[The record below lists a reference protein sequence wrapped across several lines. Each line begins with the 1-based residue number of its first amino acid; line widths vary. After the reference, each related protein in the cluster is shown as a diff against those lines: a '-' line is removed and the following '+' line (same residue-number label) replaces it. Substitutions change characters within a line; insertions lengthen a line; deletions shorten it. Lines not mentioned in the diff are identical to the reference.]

1 MKTRKVVTPGAPDAP
16 KLTTDHELHELNE
29 LIMLERWHLLLE
41 KAGVSW
47 GKAGVSGKEW
57 RFSDEEWHFSRKE
70 WHFRFQFSREF
81 KAKVAL

>member
-1 MKTRKVVTPGAPDAP
+1 M
-16 KLTTDHELHELNE
+16 
-29 LIMLERWHLLLE
+29 LE

-81 KAKVAL
+81 NAKMALFGGKVPLFFPKVAL

>member
-1 MKTRKVVTPGAPDAP
+1 M
-16 KLTTDHELHELNE
+16 
-29 LIMLERWHLLLE
+29 LE

-57 RFSDEEWHFSRKE
+57 RFSDEEWHFSRKK

-81 KAKVAL
+81 KAKVALFGGKVPLFFPKVAL